1 MPKLSKNFNYA
12 AIATDVVM
20 FTVHNQ
26 QLKVLLIEMKKK
38 PFVGYWAVPGG
49 MVNPEES
56 VDASAQRHLS
66 NKAGIKDIYLE
77 QLYTFGDV
85 DRDPFGRV
93 VSVAYFSLIPDAD
106 KFQIKT
112 TRDYADISWHNVDHL
127 PKMAYDHR
135 NIIKMALDRLRA
147 KLEYTNVVYS
157 LLPTDFTLAEMQQVY
172 EVILGKNLDKRNFRK
187 KILSLNMVEKTG
199 KKTEGTAH
207 RPADM
212 YKFTKKSPQIVQI
225 L

>member
-1 MPKLSKNFNYA
+1 MPKLTKTFNQA

-38 PFVGYWAVPGG
+38 PFIGAWAVPGG
-49 MVNPEES
+49 MVNPDES

-66 NKAGIKDIYLE
+66 NKAGLTDIYLE
-77 QLYTFGDV
+77 QLYTFGAV
-85 DRDPFGRV
+85 DRDPYGRV
-93 VSVAYFSLIPDAD
+93 VSVAYFSLIPDASR
-106 KFQIKT
+106 FQIKT
-112 TRDYADISWHNVDHL
+112 TRDYADISWHPADHL

-135 NIIKMALDRLRA
+135 AIIKLALERLRS

-157 LLPTDFTLAEMQQVY
+157 LLPSEFTLAEMQQVY
-172 EVILGKNLDKRNFRK
+172 EIILGKKLDKRNFRK
-187 KILSLNMVEKTG
+187 KIQSLDLIAKTG
-199 KKTEGTAH
+199 QKTAGEAH
-207 RPADM
+207 RPADL
-212 YKFTKKSPQIVQI
+212 YRFIKKTPQIIQI